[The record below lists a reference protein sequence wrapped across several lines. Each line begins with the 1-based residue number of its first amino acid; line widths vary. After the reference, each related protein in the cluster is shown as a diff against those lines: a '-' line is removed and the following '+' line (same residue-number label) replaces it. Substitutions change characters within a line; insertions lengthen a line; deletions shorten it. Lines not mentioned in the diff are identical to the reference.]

1 MCCAVLAAAAL
12 LGIVRVCVE
21 PRLPGRLPFYAAHA
35 MSFKVNGNVLQRVAF
50 RRLDQMLLYGSSE
63 LDLPIDN
70 RPDAFFRNRPTG
82 FAVFPVG
89 RGGATCLMILQ
100 KLAGVGGA
108 ARGKK
113 VVIIL
118 SSTWFLQ
125 PSVDVSSVGANLAGS
140 QLSAWIFGG
149 NLSPALKTDI
159 ARRLRD
165 YADDLKD
172 QPLNV
177 EAVKLLA
184 RPTPWNRLLFA
195 FLYPVGKL
203 QNALLARLDDGVLL
217 WEMIFPQRRFLEED
231 NLAPGAVPAAG
242 ESVDW
247 DQLAARAEAAMGD
260 AGSPPPAP
268 RVAPGPA
275 DPDFIAR
282 LDASR
287 EFDDLTLLIRV
298 VKELRMQVCFIT
310 QPFNGITSD
319 AAGVSPRARRV
330 CYDRLQAALRST
342 GYSAPDFTGCEEDR
356 FFFSDEDHPS
366 AKAWIFYD
374 REIDRFYEEG
384 KK

>member
-1 MCCAVLAAAAL
+1 MCGAVLAAAAL
-12 LGIVRVCVE
+12 LGIVRACVE

-50 RRLDQMLLYGSSE
+50 RLPDQMPLYGSSE
-63 LDLPIDN
+63 LDLAIDN

-100 KLAGVGGA
+100 KLAGVGDA

-125 PSVDVSSVGANLAGS
+125 PSVDESSVGANLAGS
-140 QLSAWIFGG
+140 QLSAWIFAG

-177 EAVKLLA
+177 TAIKLLA
-184 RPTPWNRLLFA
+184 RPSLWNRLRFA
-195 FLYPVGKL
+195 LLYPVGKL
-203 QNALLARLDDGVLL
+203 QNVLLARLDDGVLL
-217 WEMIFPQRRFLEED
+217 WEMVFPQRRFIEED
-231 NLAPGAVPAAG
+231 SLAQSAAPAAG
-242 ESVDW
+242 EPIDW
-247 DQLAARAEAAMGD
+247 DQLAAQAQAAMGD
-260 AGSPPPAP
+260 AGGPSPPP

-275 DPDFIAR
+275 DPDFVAR

-287 EFDDLTLLIRV
+287 EFDDLALLVRV

-319 AAGVSPRARRV
+319 AAGVSPRARRA

-342 GYSAPDFTGCEEDR
+342 GYAAPDFSGREEDR

-366 AKAWIFYD
+366 AKAWVFYD
-374 REIDRFYEEG
+374 REIDRFYQEG
-384 KK
+384 R